1 MTAGPQRFRQGAAAA
16 MGAAWMLTA
25 SAAWVPAW
33 GQSLAP
39 EGQTLPVYD
48 DSGDFLRGS
57 DSGPALAPTESPDGD
72 QRFADGTEASQTP
85 RIAPSPAR
93 VRIAPSAE
101 PAEGAPATVLADSV
115 TLDLSLI
122 HI

>member
-16 MGAAWMLTA
+16 MGAAWMLGA

-57 DSGPALAPTESPDGD
+57 DIGPALAPTESPDGD
-72 QRFADGTEASQTP
+72 QRFADGTEAS
-85 RIAPSPAR
+85 
-93 VRIAPSAE
+93 
-101 PAEGAPATVLADSV
+101 
-115 TLDLSLI
+115 
-122 HI
+122 